1 MANGRD
7 QILERGLLDVGP
19 GLEPDET
26 LDAVCRGEVQLIQR
40 RAGYRFSVD
49 ALLLAAFANRP
60 RGKVVDLGT
69 GCGVVAVLLAKRG
82 ARSVVGV
89 ELQPALAQIA
99 LRNVRLN
106 RCDEQ
111 VHIVNADLRDLRA
124 TLPSGGFDLVVSN
137 PPYIA
142 KRSGH
147 LNPDPEKA
155 VARHEVCCAL
165 DDVTRAARYLLHDGG
180 VLRLIFPASRLVGL
194 LQSVASAGLEP
205 KRMRLVHT
213 VVNRPAK
220 LVLLEAIKAARVDLE
235 VQPPLFLHDES
246 GAYTPEAERILA
258 DATASMELCEPL
270 AES

>member
-7 QILERGLLDVGP
+7 QILEGGLLDVGP

-49 ALLLAAFANRP
+49 ALLLAAFAARP

-89 ELQPALAQIA
+89 ELQPGLAQIA

-124 TLPSGGFDLVVSN
+124 TLPSGGVDLVVSH
-137 PPYIA
+137 PP
-142 KRSGH
+142 
-147 LNPDPEKA
+147 
-155 VARHEVCCAL
+155 
-165 DDVTRAARYLLHDGG
+165 
-180 VLRLIFPASRLVGL
+180 
-194 LQSVASAGLEP
+194 
-205 KRMRLVHT
+205 
-213 VVNRPAK
+213 
-220 LVLLEAIKAARVDLE
+220 
-235 VQPPLFLHDES
+235 
-246 GAYTPEAERILA
+246 
-258 DATASMELCEPL
+258 
-270 AES
+270 